1 MSGKMRCCSIYPV
14 VLMLLVASCTPY
26 KTVKSGQQITLPI
39 SETSRIS
46 PPAPRTPYTLT
57 EGDQVEIN
65 VARQDSLNRTITV
78 DTTGYIS
85 MPYAGEI
92 QACGATVP
100 QLRQEITTRLAKYFV
115 DPQVDINVVKVGG
128 QQITILGEV
137 GSPGNFAL
145 DRKMSAWQAIAMAG
159 GFGADANKRSV
170 ILLRTDRDVIRAS
183 ILDLDI
189 QHIKKEQDGVT
200 MAQNVYLKNEDIIY
214 VPPTKIA
221 DVQRF
226 FQRIQS
232 IVGTITTLESAIV
245 FGPEVLDALGIDTI
259 EEVNNTGL
267 IISQ

>member
-1 MSGKMRCCSIYPV
+1 MFGKMRCSSIY
-14 VLMLLVASCTPY
+14 LLALLLVVASCAPY
-26 KTVKSGQQITLPI
+26 KTVKSGQQITLAP
-39 SETSRIS
+39 SETGRVN
-46 PPAPRTPYTLT
+46 PTAPRTAYTLS
-57 EGDQVEIN
+57 EGDQVEIK
-65 VARQDSLNRTITV
+65 VARQDSLTRTITI

-92 QACGATVP
+92 QAGGVTVP

-115 DPQVDINVVKVGG
+115 EPQVDVNVVKVGG
-128 QQITILGEV
+128 QQITVLGEV

-145 DRKMSAWQAIAMAG
+145 DRKISAWQAIAMAG
-159 GFGADANKRSV
+159 GFGEDANKRSV

-183 ILDLDI
+183 ILNLDI
-189 QHIKKEQDGVT
+189 QHVKKEQDGLT
-200 MAQNVYLKNEDIIY
+200 AAQNVYLKNEDIIY

-232 IVGTITTLESAIV
+232 IVGAVTTLESAIV

-259 EEVNNTGL
+259 DKTSGTGL
-267 IISQ
+267 ILSQ